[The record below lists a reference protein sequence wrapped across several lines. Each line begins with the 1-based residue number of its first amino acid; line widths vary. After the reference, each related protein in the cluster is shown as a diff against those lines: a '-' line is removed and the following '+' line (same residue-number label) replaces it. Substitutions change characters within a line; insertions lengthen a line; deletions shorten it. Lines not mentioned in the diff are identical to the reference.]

1 MAWVV
6 GIIDDIV
13 DEAKGL
19 ERIVRDFDAPQLTE
33 KTKVILFPSLLLFSA
48 YIAAEWQLDA
58 LFVDISLSGKHFEGV
73 RDGIDLV
80 QNYIP
85 RNSST
90 QVIFMTGFDQFYTRV
105 YEARHVSFVR
115 KPFNTV
121 DVNLALSQALEAS
134 QARADA
140 PLAICCN
147 HDVVLIRPSEVSF
160 IESDRRC
167 AFIHEGA
174 QVHRLYRKLS
184 ELLDEL
190 PAQFVHCHQSFLI
203 NLDFVEKLG
212 IDSLLLSTGDTIP
225 VSRRCRSQVRDA
237 LFERI
242 GALF

>member
-33 KTKVILFPSLLLFSA
+33 KTKVILFPSLSLFSA

-121 DVNLALSQALEAS
+121 DVNLALSQALEL
-134 QARADA
+134 
-140 PLAICCN
+140 P
-147 HDVVLIRPSEVSF
+147 
-160 IESDRRC
+160 
-167 AFIHEGA
+167 
-174 QVHRLYRKLS
+174 K
-184 ELLDEL
+184 
-190 PAQFVHCHQSFLI
+190 PAQTPPLQYAAITMWSSSDPPKSPSSRATAGVPLFMRAPRYIAYTESYPNSSTSCRR
-203 NLDFVEKLG
+203 NLSVAIKAF
-212 IDSLLLSTGDTIP
+212 
-225 VSRRCRSQVRDA
+225 
-237 LFERI
+237 
-242 GALF
+242 